1 MDDRG
6 IPRKAEDRLEIAK
19 KIVERA
25 EKEGISRED
34 VIIDPLA
41 MALSADHHSA
51 LETLKSLRMI
61 REELGVNLTLGLSN
75 ISFGL
80 PDRTAINT
88 AFLSMAVLSGL
99 TCAIMDP
106 TVLGDAPGSFA
117 GGFAVGQG

>member
-1 MDDRG
+1 M
-6 IPRKAEDRLEIAK
+6 K
-19 KIVERA
+19 RA
-25 EKEGISRED
+25 EKEGIPRED

-41 MALSADHHSA
+41 MALSADHRTA
-51 LETLKSLRMI
+51 LETLKALQMI
-61 REELGVNLTLGLSN
+61 RDELGVNLTLGLSN

-80 PDRTAINT
+80 PDRTAINA

-106 TVLGDAPGSFA
+106 TVWEMHRAASA